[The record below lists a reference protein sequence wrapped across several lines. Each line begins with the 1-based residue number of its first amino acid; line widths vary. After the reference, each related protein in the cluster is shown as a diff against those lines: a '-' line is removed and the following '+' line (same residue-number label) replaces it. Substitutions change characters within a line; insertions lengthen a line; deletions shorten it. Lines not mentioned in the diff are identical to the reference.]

1 MKILNSFG
9 SINPELADDKIS
21 INKKLNSLG
30 SINPEHAD
38 DEISVNNKV
47 NCLATAQRHTGVTHA
62 SSELQFKAVREG
74 QVGQTG
80 TTDLGTGVEGVNVRK
95 REITVPGG
103 PI

>member
-47 NCLATAQRHTGVTHA
+47 NCLGWVRLGRLSDYGPTHLDLYA
-62 SSELQFKAVREG
+62 SRSVK
-74 QVGQTG
+74 
-80 TTDLGTGVEGVNVRK
+80 
-95 REITVPGG
+95 I
-103 PI
+103 